1 MALQLYRKRK
11 TEAMQ
16 GRKLPETLRSKPIT
30 FNEIADQAMEWAKAH
45 KGTWAHDVTQAALL
59 REWFGPRAAAEVG
72 PRELDQKL
80 RAEMQARGWAPATVN
95 RYKATMSLIYRVA
108 VNNGLVE
115 VNPARLVRQL
125 RADNARIRF
134 LSQDEEARLREAITT
149 DCPQHMHELDLALN
163 TGMRAGEQF
172 GMCWED
178 VDFERAQI
186 RLGKTKNGR
195 VRHIRLNAPALA
207 ALLAL
212 RRPSAGSGP
221 VFVNAVTPGR
231 YHGQP
236 RASARNWFERVVRKV
251 AIPDFTWH
259 CLRHTFASRLVMA
272 GVDIRTVAELMGHR
286 TLAMT
291 MRYTHLS
298 PDHNLEAVE
307 RLARFGSGPTGTRTG
322 TGTSAPT
329 EAAGD
334 GNAQVAC
341 IQ

>member
-1 MALQLYRKRK
+1 
-11 TEAMQ
+11 
-16 GRKLPETLRSKPIT
+16 
-30 FNEIADQAMEWAKAH
+30 MEWSKAH
-45 KGTWAHDVTQAALL
+45 KGTWAKDVTQSALL
-59 REWFGPRAAAEVG
+59 RGWFGCRAAVEVG

-108 VNNGLVE
+108 VNNGLVD

-134 LSQDEEARLREAITT
+134 LSQQEEARLRGVIAA
-149 DCPQHMHELDLALN
+149 DCPQHMPALDLALN

-172 GMCWED
+172 GLRWQD
-178 VDFERAQI
+178 VDFERAQL

-195 VRHIRLNAPALA
+195 ERHIRLNAPALA

-212 RRPSAGSGP
+212 RRESAGSGP
-221 VFVNAVTPGR
+221 VFVNTVTPGR

-236 RASARNWFERVVRKV
+236 RSSARNWFEAAVKKAAVS
-251 AIPDFTWH
+251 DFTWH

-272 GVDIRTVAELMGHR
+272 GVDVRTVAELMGHR

-307 RLARFGSGPTGTRTG
+307 RLARFGSGPTGTITG

-329 EAAGD
+329 EAALD
-334 GNAQVAC
+334 GIEQVAC

>member
-1 MALQLYRKRK
+1 
-11 TEAMQ
+11 
-16 GRKLPETLRSKPIT
+16 
-30 FNEIADQAMEWAKAH
+30 
-45 KGTWAHDVTQAALL
+45 
-59 REWFGPRAAAEVG
+59 
-72 PRELDQKL
+72 
-80 RAEMQARGWAPATVN
+80 
-95 RYKATMSLIYRVA
+95 
-108 VNNGLVE
+108 
-115 VNPARLVRQL
+115 
-125 RADNARIRF
+125 ARIRF
-134 LSQDEEARLREAITT
+134 LSQPEEARLRAVIAA
-149 DCPQHMHELDLALN
+149 DCPQHMPALDLALN

-172 GMCWED
+172 SLLWQD
-178 VDFERAQI
+178 VDFERAQL

-195 VRHIRLNAPALA
+195 ERHIRLNAPAMG

-212 RRPSAGSGP
+212 RRESAGSGP

-231 YHGQP
+231 YHGKARQ
-236 RASARNWFERVVRKV
+236 SARNWFEASVRK
-251 AIPDFTWH
+251 AGIAEFTWH

-322 TGTSAPT
+322 TSTSEPT
-329 EAAGD
+329 GAAGD
-334 GNAQVAC
+334 GNAQAAC

>member
-1 MALQLYRKRK
+1 PAKVRGIFEKVKRSDIWWVRYSDASGRARREKAGTKGMALQLYRKRK
-11 TEAMQ
+11 VEAVQ

-30 FNEIADQAMEWAKAH
+30 FNEIADQAIEWAKAH

-59 REWFGPRAAAEVG
+59 RDWFGTRAAVEVG

-95 RYKATMSLIYRVA
+95 RYKATMSMIYRVA
-108 VNNGLVE
+108 VGNGLVE
-115 VNPARLVRQL
+115 CNPARLVRQL

-134 LSQDEEARLREAITT
+134 LSQSEEARLRAVIGA
-149 DCPQHMHELDLALN
+149 DCPQHMPALDVALN

-172 GMCWED
+172 GLLWRD
-178 VDFERAQI
+178 VDFQRAQL
-186 RLGKTKNGR
+186 RLGNTKNGR
-195 VRHIRLNAPALA
+195 ERHIRLNAPALG

-212 RRPSAGSGP
+212 RRESAATGP

-231 YHGQP
+231 YHGQA
-236 RASARNWFERVVRKV
+236 RASARNWFEAAVRQA

-298 PDHNLEAVE
+298 PDHNLE
-307 RLARFGSGPTGTRTG
+307 
-322 TGTSAPT
+322 
-329 EAAGD
+329 
-334 GNAQVAC
+334 
-341 IQ
+341 